1 MKSPSLPR
9 EQITS
14 SSQTGQPSKK
24 AYQPPMLADYGSLVE
39 YTQASTGSIRADRIG
54 PRPNRFSR

>member
-39 YTQASTGSIRADRIG
+39 RTRNSVGSVRADRIG